1 MAWVF
6 LNSLILLKWVKFV
19 TSLRT
24 LFKTKKETR
33 NSIIHFEHVYEEV
46 TCKSIGEQIRIRIW
60 NVELNFEEVD
70 GHE

>member
-1 MAWVF
+1 M
-6 LNSLILLKWVKFV
+6 